1 MKEYAAFVISQ
12 RKLIIGLITL
22 VTLFFAFNLLNLRVN
37 SSPYFMQQ
45 EHESRIHELDIKN
58 LFTNS
63 GEQILVAL
71 KPHHGSPLDL
81 KTIEAVKL
89 LTKQFEALT
98 LNELIDALMLSKLR
112 FSPKASSL
120 VDQFLAAPQHEKAG
134 LLRQLSVE
142 AKTKNERSSELENLF
157 AKVTYLYQPITK
169 VRSFSTIENLTS
181 VDDELDLHPLLPK
194 ETLDK
199 DALSSFK
206 AEVLD
211 NPLFRELLI
220 SNNAKVITIQIE
232 MSIPKDDNRSTG
244 KLFSK
249 VQEIVDQTD
258 YEGDI
263 YLAGNPVIDSQMA
276 QSMERDN
283 FVFFPFVML
292 VISLILFL
300 GFRRWSGVFV
310 PLAIA
315 AITTIW
321 TVGLMVTLGMEQ
333 NIVTTILPV
342 FLLTVAVADAIHFF
356 NYFHSKV
363 LQNKTLIERLS
374 QTFSNLTRPL
384 FLTSITTLCGF
395 MALAWTD
402 IIFIYEFGILMAA
415 GVIFAFIITMLLAP
429 ILVMNI
435 NTQQNTDR
443 KGIANFF
450 ETKLVNLVTVVLSQ
464 PLRACILM
472 LVCFLGSA
480 YSLQYLKFDQEG
492 INNFA
497 PSTSLRSHN
506 TAMLNHFKG
515 TIPIDIWI
523 DTGKQGGI
531 YNPEVIKGIQEIE
544 AYLEGRDDIGFVL
557 SPVDFLERMY
567 DLLTY
572 EGHKLPENFNEQLI
586 AQEILVYEN
595 ERSQDIKHVIDDQ
608 HRHARLIVLG
618 ESDAASFWKPI
629 LNDIEA
635 LTPTSTHLEI
645 NGYGKVMF
653 TNIEEVIKT
662 NITST
667 LIALFFIS
675 IIMTLLFKSIKHGVI
690 GVLPLVLTVLMN
702 YAIMS
707 LLGVAVDVG
716 TTIVASV
723 AFGIGIDYS
732 IHFLSCVEKQQQE
745 GERDLIKILQN
756 ATKTVGLPIVINSLT
771 LAGGFLVLATSNFL
785 VLQLLGLFISMTML
799 ISALN
804 ALILIPLTYYL
815 WNRHN
820 ECFLVEAS

>member
-1 MKEYAAFVISQ
+1 MKEYAAFVIAQ

-45 EHESRIHELDIKN
+45 EHESRIHELDIKK

-71 KPHHGSPLDL
+71 KPYHGSPLDL
-81 KTIEAVKL
+81 TTIKAVKM

-98 LNELIDALMLSKLR
+98 LDELIDELLLSKLR

-142 AKTKNERSSELENLF
+142 AKTKSERYSELERLI
-157 AKVTYLYQPITK
+157 AKITYLYQPITK
-169 VRSFSTIENLTS
+169 VRSYSTIENLTS
-181 VDDELDLHPLLPK
+181 VDDELDLHPLLP
-194 ETLDK
+194 EGTLDK
-199 DALSSFK
+199 NVLSSFK

-220 SNNAKVITIQIE
+220 SNDAKVTTIQIE

-244 KLFSK
+244 NLFSK

-263 YLAGNPVIDSQMA
+263 YLAGNPVIDAQMA

-356 NYFHSKV
+356 NYFHSKA

-435 NTQQNTDR
+435 DTQMNTER

-450 ETKLVNLVTVVLSQ
+450 ETKLVNLVSVVLSQ
-464 PLRACILM
+464 PLRACALM
-472 LVCFLGSA
+472 IACFLGSV

-531 YNPEVIKGIQEIE
+531 YNPVVIKGIQEIE